1 MGGALGEPDSFG
13 GQLAVTLDR
22 ISDGFLALD
31 RQWRFVHVNAAA
43 ERFLGMTR
51 AQMLGKVVWELF
63 PGSKETPA
71 GKLVMRAAAGTVP
84 VEIESRSRL
93 GNRPVLQTVYPSAS
107 GVTVYFRDLSEQE
120 LAADAL
126 RESEEKYRSLVDHS
140 LLAVLLTTPSG
151 ETLAANP
158 AACRMLQR
166 TEEELCRLGREGIA
180 DPEDSRWAEFLE
192 ERNRDG
198 FARREVTLLRK
209 DGAKVPVEA
218 SSVVFTDRHGQLRTS
233 LSLVDLT
240 ERKRAERATRLI
252 TDATAAVSASLE
264 RPEIL
269 RMLTSLVVPRLAD
282 VCVID
287 IDEGGG
293 LQRAAIEQR
302 AGLRDW
308 PSGTRAS
315 VGASRVFRSGQ
326 PEVITSVTDDDD
338 GLRTLGVRSALRV
351 PLVLGGKPTGVLS
364 LLILDESRAF
374 VADDVPTAAALADR
388 AALALDNARLYQ
400 EAREANRGRDD
411 VLKMV
416 SHDLRNSLNA
426 IGFIATEL
434 ARQGGSPLAT
444 QIRTAATLADRLLGD
459 MGALLVIESGA
470 LVLGRVMESVDSII
484 KEVADLFRPLADAR
498 AIELRAVTEPAGLTA
513 FVDRHRMVQAVSN
526 VVANAVEISQEG
538 GRVDMAVKRV
548 GDEVVFAVSDSG
560 PGIAPAELDQVFSKG
575 RLGNDGRRRAS
586 VGLGL
591 VISKEYV
598 EAHGGRIRVENQPG
612 SGSTFTIA
620 IPIRPHEP
628 PPDPRP
634 ARGAQSPSR

>member
-1 MGGALGEPDSFG
+1 LGESDG
-13 GQLAVTLDR
+13 LAGQLAEMLDR
-22 ISDGFLALD
+22 ISDGFVAFD
-31 RQWRFVHVNAAA
+31 RDWRYVHVNAAA
-43 ERFLGMTR
+43 ERFFGMPR
-51 AQMLGKVVWELF
+51 GEMLGKVAWELF

-71 GKLVMRAAAGTVP
+71 AKLILKAAAGKVP
-84 VEIESRSRL
+84 VEMEVRSRI
-93 GNRPVLQTVYPSAS
+93 GNRPVVQTVYPSAS
-107 GVTVYFRDLSEQE
+107 GVSIYFRDVSEKQ
-120 LAADAL
+120 LAADAI
-126 RESEEKYRSLVDHS
+126 RESEEKYRSLVDHGLNGV
-140 LLAVLLTTPSG
+140 LLATPSG
-151 ETLAANP
+151 GALAANP

-166 TEEELCRLGREGIA
+166 TEEEICRLGRAGVA
-180 DPEDSRWAEFLE
+180 DPDDARWAEFVA
-192 ERNRDG
+192 ERARVG
-198 FARREVTLLRK
+198 FARAEVNVMRK
-209 DGAKVPVEA
+209 DGTKLPVEI
-218 SSVVFTDRHGQLRTS
+218 SSATFTDREGQLRTCV
-233 LSLVDLT
+233 SLVDLT

-252 TDATAAVSASLE
+252 ADAGAAVSASLE

-269 RMLTSLVVPRLAD
+269 RLLMSLVVPRFAD
-282 VCVID
+282 VCIVD
-287 IDEGGG
+287 LEEGGE
-293 LQRAAIEQR
+293 LRRAAIDQR

-308 PSGTRAS
+308 PAGTRPS

-338 GLRTLGVRSALRV
+338 GLRTLDVRSVLRV
-351 PLVLGGKPTGVLS
+351 PLGLGGKPIGVLS
-364 LLILDESRAF
+364 LLILDGSRSF
-374 VADDVPTAAALADR
+374 VPDDVPTAAAIADR
-388 AALALDNARLYQ
+388 AALALENARLYQ
-400 EAREANRGRDD
+400 VAREANRGRDD

-444 QIRTAATLADRLLGD
+444 QIRSAATLADRLLGD
-459 MGALLVIESGA
+459 LGALLVIESGA

-548 GDEVVFAVSDSG
+548 GDQVEFAVSDSG
-560 PGIAPAELDQVFSKG
+560 PGIAPGDLDELFSRG

-620 IPIRPHEP
+620 IPMRPHEQP
-628 PPDPRP
+628 PEPRP
-634 ARGAQSPSR
+634 TRGAQSSSR

>member
-1 MGGALGEPDSFG
+1 M
-13 GQLAVTLDR
+13 LDR
-22 ISDGFLALD
+22 ISDGFVALD
-31 RQWRFVHVNAAA
+31 RDWRYVHVNAAA
-43 ERFLGMTR
+43 ERFFGMPR
-51 AQMLGKVVWELF
+51 EKMLGKVVWELF
-63 PGSKETPA
+63 PGSQETPA
-71 GKLVMRAAAGTVP
+71 AKLLLRAAAGKVP
-84 VEIESRSRL
+84 VEMELRSLL
-93 GNRPVLQTVYPSAS
+93 GNRPVVQRVYPSAS
-107 GVTVYFRDLSEQE
+107 GVTVYFRDVSEKQ
-120 LAADAL
+120 LAVDAV
-126 RESEEKYRSLVDHS
+126 RESEEKYRSLVDHG
-140 LLAVLLTTPSG
+140 LHGVILATPSG
-151 ETLAANP
+151 EGLAANP

-166 TEEELCRLGREGIA
+166 TEEEICRLGRAGVA
-180 DPEDSRWAEFLE
+180 DPDDARWAEFVA
-192 ERNRDG
+192 ERTRAG
-198 FARREVTLLRK
+198 FARAELNVVRK
-209 DGAKVPVEA
+209 DGTKLPVEI
-218 SSVVFTDRHGQLRTS
+218 SSAMFTDRNGQPRTS
-233 LSLVDLT
+233 VSLVDLT
-240 ERKRAERATRLI
+240 EHKRAERAIRLI
-252 TDATAAVSASLE
+252 ADAGAAVSVSLE

-269 RMLTSLVVPRLAD
+269 RMLISLVVPRFAD
-282 VCVID
+282 VCIVD
-287 IDEGGG
+287 LAEGGE
-293 LQRAAIEQR
+293 LQRAAIDQR

-308 PSGTRAS
+308 PAGTRPS

-326 PEVITSVTDDDD
+326 PEVISSVTDDDD
-338 GLRTLGVRSALRV
+338 GLRTLDVRSVLRV
-351 PLVLGGKPTGVLS
+351 PLGLGGKPIGVLS
-364 LLILDESRAF
+364 LLILDGSRSF
-374 VADDVPTAAALADR
+374 VPDDVPTAAALADR
-388 AALALDNARLYQ
+388 AALALENARLYQ

-444 QIRTAATLADRLLGD
+444 QIRSAATLADRLLGD
-459 MGALLVIESGA
+459 LGALLVIESGA

-548 GDEVVFAVSDSG
+548 GDEVVFAVSDTG
-560 PGIAPAELDQVFSKG
+560 PGIAPGDLDELFSRG

-598 EAHGGRIRVENQPG
+598 EAHGGRIRVESQPG
-612 SGSTFTIA
+612 TGSTFTIA
-620 IPIRPHEP
+620 IPMRPHDP
-628 PPDPRP
+628 PPEPRP